1 MDGAADILTLAVQA
15 SGLRVASVERME
27 DLTALRDRWRALEGR
42 DPEGTVFLSWDWLE
56 RAFSGNP
63 GRWRVLAV
71 FHGPRLV
78 CVFPLK
84 YRVHW
89 SSSRQE
95 FQSEIEAG
103 GRLLWS
109 EYTGFLCEPA
119 YEDAAIAALAE
130 VLRQRPWVRLSLR
143 YEGSQ
148 ARAAKFMAAFPGEE
162 YSARRKDYFINKGE
176 TDNLICP
183 RVHLPA
189 TYEDWL
195 TTGPSKNTR
204 QKIRRFTRR
213 YLESGE
219 CTLSHASGDALKADM
234 AALLRLWMRKWAPV
248 KGVETAR
255 QVAANYLR
263 ILTTASQLGLLYM
276 PVLKR
281 NGQVLGA
288 LGHVVD
294 PRMRRVHFI
303 VAGRDESAEGH
314 FIGLLLHAQA
324 IGWAIRQGHE
334 IYDFCHGNEPYK
346 YSFGAQESRVAYF
359 TIRRRALPAPGRS
372 LDPISGKAAL
382 GRVLGFVEAEQTR
395 EAAAGCRQLLGMMD
409 RPARE

>member
-1 MDGAADILTLAVQA
+1 MDGATDILSLAIEA
-15 SGLRVASVERME
+15 RGLRVAAIERME
-27 DLTALRDRWRALEGR
+27 DFTALRDRWRALEGR
-42 DPEGTVFLSWDWLE
+42 DPEGTVYLSWDWLAQ
-56 RAFSGNP
+56 AFSANP

-89 SSSRQE
+89 STSRQE

-119 YEDAAIAALAE
+119 YEDKALAALAE
-130 VLRQRPWVRLSLR
+130 TLRQSPWVRLSIR
-143 YEGSQ
+143 YEESR
-148 ARAAKFMAAFPGEE
+148 ARAAKFMAAFPADE
-162 YSARRKDYFINKGE
+162 YATRHREYFINKGE

-183 RVHLPA
+183 RVWLPSD
-189 TYEDWL
+189 YEEWL
-195 TTGPSKNTR
+195 STGPSKNAR

-213 YLESGE
+213 YLDSGE
-219 CTLSHASGDALKADM
+219 CTLTHASGPELKSDI

-248 KGVETAR
+248 KGSEVAR

-263 ILTTASQLGLLYM
+263 ILTAASQQGMLYL

-281 NGQVLGA
+281 DGQVLGA

-314 FIGLLLHAQA
+314 FIGLLLHAKA
-324 IGWAIRQGHE
+324 IEWSIGQGHD

-346 YSFGAQESRVAYF
+346 YSFGSEETRVAYF
-359 TIRRRALPAPGRS
+359 TVRRRDPSGPGGP
-372 LDPISGKAAL
+372 LDPMSRKEAL
-382 GRVLGFVEAEQTR
+382 GRVLSFVEAGKTP
-395 EAAAGCRQLLGMMD
+395 EAAAGCRQLLD
-409 RPARE
+409 LI